1 MDAYQAL
8 LDGIGDY
15 RAVPKAK
22 EALARI
28 EASADVAGLRAA
40 EFDFA
45 QRLELEPL
53 TLTAADRKNI
63 ADMLAFSSN
72 TAADALWAKYGREA
86 LTTRM
91 KSTYGMTNLT
101 FVNGFPRT
109 WGFIKYTAQD
119 LANLSSYVLD
129 KLNPDDQLATVKGQ
143 LSAAGESLRL
153 TRQRKEFGV
162 GNVLENIQA
171 EEDLTRARNDYIAA
185 IAEYDKAQYRLRY
198 AAGASPALPP
208 Q

>member
-1 MDAYQAL
+1 MKDEITRQVVETDA
-8 LDGIGDY
+8 
-15 RAVPKAK
+15 RVRS
-22 EALARI
+22 LA
-28 EASADVAGLRAA
+28 
-40 EFDFA
+40 
-45 QRLELEPL
+45 
-53 TLTAADRKNI
+53 
-63 ADMLAFSSN
+63 
-72 TAADALWAKYGREA
+72 
-86 LTTRM
+86 
-91 KSTYGMTNLT
+91 
-101 FVNGFPRT
+101 
-109 WGFIKYTAQD
+109 
-119 LANLSSYVLD
+119 
-129 KLNPDDQLATVKGQ
+129 DQLATVKGQ